1 MTRLT
6 SHVDEHWSMNFDV
19 WLGSRWQTRVINLWS
34 HKFQETWGNMGEWT
48 DFNRYKPSGF
58 SNERSSGSTTTE
70 TYRQERQIV
79 FGNGLTVNFELEN
92 DVSLVFRVSILCD
105 MWLAFSCT
113 SESTLSLHSVN
124 TFYTSNALR
133 RFSLTL
139 HRSITICCD
148 WSYARFLVL
157 WYFRVAWLL
166 NSSSDG
172 AAGQILESDERCD
185 YLPLTLTMKV
195 YIGRDWNVP

>member
-1 MTRLT
+1 MNTDRWT
-6 SHVDEHWSMNFDV
+6 STYGWDLGERPEWSICEAINFKKREEIWVSERILID
-19 WLGSRWQTRVINLWS
+19 TNRVGLV
-34 HKFQETWGNMGEWT
+34 MREW
-48 DFNRYKPSGF
+48 
-58 SNERSSGSTTTE
+58 EWC
-70 TYRQERQIV
+70 I
-79 FGNGLTVNFELEN
+79 
-92 DVSLVFRVSILCD
+92 SLVFRVSILCD